1 MLQKSDH
8 GEAFNINRLIESRSI
23 IDTGK
28 NATTDEVTQLSKKYT
43 KTFNP
48 RLSSIVNEALRNA
61 KLSKKG
67 IESVCKKGLEL
78 YNKSKVEPGQA
89 VGIVTAQS
97 IGEPGTQMTLRTF
110 HTAGIAEKNVTLG
123 LPRII
128 ELVDARKK
136 PATPSM
142 DIFLSKDL
150 KSDRDSAIEIARNI
164 LQTTVK
170 DLVEEVETDYAT
182 EIKLH
187 LKMKRLADR
196 GCTTKDVI
204 SALEL
209 NKKFKIQ
216 DE

>member
-1 MLQKSDH
+1 
-8 GEAFNINRLIESRSI
+8 
-23 IDTGK
+23 
-28 NATTDEVTQLSKKYT
+28 
-43 KTFNP
+43 
-48 RLSSIVNEALRNA
+48 
-61 KLSKKG
+61 
-67 IESVCKKGLEL
+67 
-78 YNKSKVEPGQA
+78 
-89 VGIVTAQS
+89 
-97 IGEPGTQMTLRTF
+97 MTLRTF

-164 LQTTVK
+164 LQTTVN
-170 DLVEEVETDYAT
+170 DLVAEVETDYAT

-187 LKMKRLADR
+187 LKMKRLSDR

-209 NKKFKIQ
+209 NKKFKTQADNNNTVILTLNETLESSDVITLRNKILKSTVKGVPEIARVTLKEENNEWVIQ
-216 DE
+216 TTGSNLAKVLEVQGIDTVSYTHLRAHET